1 MARYTIT
8 NLAEEIPFEVEN
20 GAWRIVQNAKNLL
33 MTRVGELPFDRLR
46 GFDASLY
53 NKPMDQFRAELPREV
68 DRLLIWEPRA
78 KMISAEAS
86 ILEKQSPKD
95 ARENEIL
102 ITVVI
107 EVKD

>member
-8 NLAEEIPFEVEN
+8 NLAEDIPFEN
-20 GAWRIVQNAKNLL
+20 YDGAWRIVQNAKNLL

-46 GFDASLY
+46 GFNTQLF
-53 NKPMDQFRAELPREV
+53 NKPMDQFQVELPREI
-68 DRLLIWEPRA
+68 DRLMLWEPRV

-86 ILEKQSPKD
+86 ILEKQSPQD